1 MAQFHL
7 KCEKEDIAEY
17 VMLVG
22 NPQRAEKVSL
32 LLENSK
38 LVNDYRHLFVF
49 TGGYKDIRIT
59 VATTGMGAPSTAI
72 VLEELINLGG
82 KVFIRVGSAG
92 GIDPKLDVGD
102 IVVAT
107 GSVRDDGTSPNYLR
121 PTFPAVPDYDILRTI
136 IETGREF
143 VKNIHYG
150 IVISEDAFYIP
161 YSREEMQTF
170 VSSDVKAIEM
180 ESGSVFIISQ
190 YKGVKAGALFALD
203 GNVTHNKIK
212 PEGSKRI
219 FEESENLSIKIGLES
234 LYRLAEEEIG

>member
-7 KCEKEDIAEY
+7 KCGKEDIAEY

-32 LLENSK
+32 LLEDAK
-38 LVNDYRHLFVF
+38 LVNEYRHLFVF
-49 TGGYKDIRIT
+49 TGHYKNKRIT
-59 VATTGMGAPSTAI
+59 VATTGMGAPSTGI

-92 GIDPKLDVGD
+92 GIDPRLGVGD
-102 IVVAT
+102 IIVAT
-107 GSVRDDGTSPNYLR
+107 GSVRDDGTSPNYLKLS
-121 PTFPAVPDYDILRTI
+121 FPAVSDYDVLRTI

-161 YSREEMQTF
+161 YSEEEMQTF
-170 VSSDVKAIEM
+170 VRSGVKAIEM
-180 ESGSVFIISQ
+180 ESGCVFIISQ
-190 YKGVKAGALFALD
+190 YRGVKAGALFALD
-203 GNVTHNKIK
+203 GNVTLNKIK
-212 PEGSKRI
+212 PEDSEEI
-219 FEESENLSIKIGLES
+219 FNKSENISIRIGLEA
-234 LYRLAEEEIG
+234 LCRL